1 MTASGASRRTTRY
14 LIGGISLVAVVGGV
28 FGGFMIVGGASPKG
42 AAPAAAATPAKPDV
56 AVPVQ
61 VEVLRRGTVSAALSA
76 SSTLETEQQA
86 DVLAK
91 TDGLVTRLLVDEGSN
106 VGKGQVLAELEDA
119 DKRIA
124 FQQIR
129 LRADAAKRE
138 FDRAQRTHDD
148 QLISQQDFDRVRNT
162 HELAQADVESA
173 ALNLSYTKIT
183 APFAGRI
190 VDRVVVQGRH
200 IKPGEKLFT
209 LANLTPLVARVYL
222 PEKDVA
228 GLRIGQT
235 AEIVLDA
242 AGGQQ
247 LPGRV
252 TKISPVVDTASGTI
266 KVTVEVAAVT
276 PSARPGSYA
285 TVRIVTDTHRD
296 ALLVPKS
303 AVVREDAVD
312 YLFVADGTRARRC
325 KVTLGYPSDG
335 RVEVAAGLTGK
346 ESVVIAGQG
355 SLKDG
360 ARVDIRKPGS

>member
-1 MTASGASRRTTRY
+1 MTAPVASRRYTRY
-14 LIGGISLVAVVGGV
+14 IIGGISLVIVVGSAL
-28 FGGFMIVGGASPKG
+28 GGFILVGSASPKG
-42 AAPAAAATPAKPDV
+42 AAAPGGAQPAKPEV
-56 AVPVQ
+56 VVPVQ
-61 VEVLRRGTVSAALSA
+61 VEVPLRGTVSSALSA
-76 SSTLETEQQA
+76 SSTLEVEQQA

-106 VGKGQVLAELEDA
+106 VARGQVLAELEDA

-124 FQQIR
+124 LQQAR

-138 FDRAQRTHDD
+138 FDRAQRSHDD
-148 QLISQQDFDRVRNT
+148 QLISQQDFDRLRNA
-162 HELAQADVESA
+162 HELAQAEVESA
-173 ALNLSYTKIT
+173 ALSLSYTKIT

-209 LANLTPLVARVYL
+209 LANLTPLIARVYL

-252 TKISPVVDTASGTI
+252 TKISPVVDTATGTI
-266 KVTVEVAAVT
+266 KVTVEAAAVT
-276 PSARPGSYA
+276 PAARPGSYA
-285 TVRIVTDTHRD
+285 TVRIVTNTRRD

-303 AVVREDAVD
+303 AVVREDSVD
-312 YLFVADGTRARRC
+312 YLFVADGSHARRC

-335 RVEVAAGLTGK
+335 RIEVTAGLTGK
-346 ESVVIAGQG
+346 EPVVVAGQG

-360 ARVDIRKPGS
+360 ARVDIRKAGS